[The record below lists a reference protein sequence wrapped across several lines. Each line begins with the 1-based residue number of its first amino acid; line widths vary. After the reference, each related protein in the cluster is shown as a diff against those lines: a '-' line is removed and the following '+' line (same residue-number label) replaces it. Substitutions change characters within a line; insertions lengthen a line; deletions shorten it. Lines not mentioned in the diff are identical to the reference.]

1 MSDKRPG
8 TSALPVG
15 HKLLQEQQPQHGRA
29 ASAGVIDSSARV
41 ARYEELT
48 LRLKQLIQKEK
59 LNLRMVKTLISGE
72 IEQRNLLEKY
82 LRLCVDDVK
91 AEITKK
97 RGEQKNS
104 YCKLIFLV
112 VTIAN
117 RQQDEKGT
125 PGLL

>member
-1 MSDKRPG
+1 
-8 TSALPVG
+8 
-15 HKLLQEQQPQHGRA
+15 
-29 ASAGVIDSSARV
+29 
-41 ARYEELT
+41 
-48 LRLKQLIQKEK
+48 
-59 LNLRMVKTLISGE
+59 MVKTLISGE

-104 YCKLIFLV
+104 YCKSTFFVKSLF
-112 VTIAN
+112 AN

>member
-1 MSDKRPG
+1 MIDL
-8 TSALPVG
+8 TS
-15 HKLLQEQQPQHGRA
+15 
-29 ASAGVIDSSARV
+29 RV

-104 YCKLIFLV
+104 YCRKHNTF
-112 VTIAN
+112 
-117 RQQDEKGT
+117 
-125 PGLL
+125 

>member
-1 MSDKRPG
+1 M
-8 TSALPVG
+8 
-15 HKLLQEQQPQHGRA
+15 
-29 ASAGVIDSSARV
+29 
-41 ARYEELT
+41 T